1 MLCQSGESDYWKKK
15 ACGIIV
21 GDQTRRRALLV
32 DVVGVEN
39 HANTLQ
45 TLQYAKEKYQL
56 QPKLVTS
63 DLSPNVM
70 APIRQ
75 LFGAQVL
82 QIDGYHVMQEL
93 NRGIR
98 RDLLDYRTQLFG
110 TEIRE
115 LLALR
120 RRITT
125 LQQDLH
131 ITEKCSKKLLKAI
144 PKANPSHHNTRC
156 CVAIT
161 QRVLALFILD
171 QPNNFRSRLQR
182 VLREIDRTS
191 PEVYQAFTKKI
202 REKLPKG
209 QMTIKGMK
217 RLKIVLLRKLK
228 KLYLHFRALLEADSR
243 QFHKHYWF
251 LFIQP
256 ENLSR
261 GRIRLLNDFL
271 AKYPALQEYRD
282 MTLLVGEIYRKA
294 IQDIDGHQID
304 DLIIKPYYS
313 KSLQTAIKTIKTHKP
328 SILRF
333 VEVFK
338 EDPTMA
344 RSCRAN
350 MEFFNKRFK
359 APFQHGLNRTKQAHL
374 LAKLQLQLG
383 CEIRFISENKVPT

>member
-1 MLCQSGESDYWKKK
+1 M
-15 ACGIIV
+15 
-21 GDQTRRRALLV
+21 
-32 DVVGVEN
+32 
-39 HANTLQ
+39 H
-45 TLQYAKEKYQL
+45 
-56 QPKLVTS
+56 
-63 DLSPNVM
+63 
-70 APIRQ
+70 
-75 LFGAQVL
+75 
-82 QIDGYHVMQEL
+82 L
-93 NRGIR
+93 N
-98 RDLLDYRTQLFG
+98 
-110 TEIRE
+110 
-115 LLALR
+115 
-120 RRITT
+120 
-125 LQQDLH
+125 
-131 ITEKCSKKLLKAI
+131 
-144 PKANPSHHNTRC
+144 
-156 CVAIT
+156 
-161 QRVLALFILD
+161 
-171 QPNNFRSRLQR
+171 
-182 VLREIDRTS
+182 
-191 PEVYQAFTKKI
+191 
-202 REKLPKG
+202 
-209 QMTIKGMK
+209 GMK
-217 RLKIVLLRKLK
+217 RLKNILLRKRK

-261 GRIRLLNDFL
+261 GRIRLLNNFL

-383 CEIRFISENKVPT
+383 CEIRFFSENKVPT